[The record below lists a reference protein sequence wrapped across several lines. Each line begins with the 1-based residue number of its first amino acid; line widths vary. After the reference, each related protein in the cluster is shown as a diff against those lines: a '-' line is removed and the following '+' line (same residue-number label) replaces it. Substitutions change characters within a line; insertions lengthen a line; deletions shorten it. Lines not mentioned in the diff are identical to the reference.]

1 VAPHVSVV
9 VPARNEA
16 ADIQACIRSILA
28 QQVEAE
34 LEVIVVDGS
43 SSDGTPELAR
53 SAGAVV
59 VPNPDRTTPMAL
71 NRGLAAAAGDV
82 LIRFDAHSEMGDGYI
97 AACLR
102 GLAQES
108 GAVNV
113 GGWCEVRGRTAW
125 GAAVAATLSSPLGVG
140 NARLWR
146 RPRSSARVDVETVPF
161 GCFPIEALRSV
172 GGWRGDLVR
181 NQDFELNY
189 RLREAGGR
197 VVFDPAIRFV
207 YRPRETL
214 GGLWSQYSQFGRWK
228 AIVLA
233 ETPASLKPRQ
243 LAPLG
248 LLATSAA
255 AVRGPFRR
263 QARAA
268 LGAYGLAVAAL
279 AVRSR
284 NWRTAPVVV
293 TIHVAWAAGFAATV
307 ARLVRHH
314 FRPNSLEEGRRL
326 PACATASPPISS
338 PSPRG

>member
-1 VAPHVSVV
+1 VSVV

-16 ADIQACIRSILA
+16 ADIQDCIRSILDQRA
-28 QQVEAE
+28 DAE

-43 SSDGTPELAR
+43 STDRTPELAR

-59 VPNPDRTTPMAL
+59 VPNPDRTTPLAL
-71 NRGLAAAAGDV
+71 NRGLAAATGDV

-97 AACLR
+97 AACLHA
-102 GLAQES
+102 LAEEP

-125 GAAVAATLSSPLGVG
+125 GAAVAAALSSPLGVG
-140 NARLWR
+140 NPRLWR
-146 RPRSSARVDVETVPF
+146 RPRSSARADVETVPF
-161 GCFPIEALRSV
+161 GCFPIDALRRV

-181 NQDFELNY
+181 NQDFELNH

-197 VVFDPAIRFV
+197 IVFDPAIWFV

-214 GGLWSQYSQFGRWK
+214 GALWSQYSQFGRWK

-233 ETPASLKPRQ
+233 EAPASLKPRQ

-255 AVRGPFRR
+255 AVLGPFRP

-268 LGAYGLAVAAL
+268 LVAYGLAVAAV
-279 AVRSR
+279 ARRSG

-293 TIHVAWAAGFAATV
+293 TIHVAWAAGFAASV
-307 ARLVRHH
+307 ARLARNNL
-314 FRPNSLEEGRRL
+314 RPKS
-326 PACATASPPISS
+326 
-338 PSPRG
+338 